1 MRRSRG
7 LTLIECIIATFILAV
22 GFLAVASVYP
32 LAYRGAV
39 LDATHVAAL
48 QVASATL
55 AEVRTLP
62 YGTPVPA
69 SMTDPLP
76 VDGISEGVR
85 TTTVFTREVHFAR
98 GGTGANPGALS
109 DVASVTVRW
118 DEGTWAG
125 GGAVHKF
132 LTISGGV
139 CRVP

>member
-1 MRRSRG
+1 MRRKRG
-7 LTLIECIIATFILAV
+7 LTLIECIIATFVLAV

-48 QVASATL
+48 QVASGTL

-62 YGTPVPA
+62 YGAPVPA
-69 SMTDPLP
+69 TMIDPLP
-76 VDGISEGVR
+76 IDGISEGVR
-85 TTTVFTREVHFAR
+85 TTTTFTREVHFTR
-98 GGTGANPGALS
+98 GGTTADPGALS

-118 DEGTWAG
+118 DEGTLAG
-125 GGAVHKF
+125 GGAVHKSV
-132 LTISGGV
+132 TVTGGV